1 MEKSTSRDKNNPVK
15 SVWIVSSIFVGGGG
29 AGAGAGG
36 RKTPDDA
43 GSLEVGLIGDKKLE
57 SNGKKSESS
66 SFIERNSNLL

>member
-29 AGAGAGG
+29 AGAGAGAGAGG

-43 GSLEVGLIGDKKLE
+43 GSLEVGLIGDKFFDFGEKY
-57 SNGKKSESS
+57 
-66 SFIERNSNLL
+66 